1 MSRKWCLLLFVLVTH
16 CMPRLRTATDAQVA
30 ATGVVLRVARV
41 NAHTGGVVYFLNTSP
56 TPYLLTRPYSC
67 TVYLTLYDA
76 QLQQVRPK
84 QWVKRPCPPSGGPV
98 LLAPGDSI
106 GYTLPPPQA
115 KHDEQE
121 LRQARS
127 FEVLY
132 YGHIWP
138 QQKSKRAQR
147 VVEYRLKLVGLVE

>member
-1 MSRKWCLLLFVLVTH
+1 MFNKWWLLSVALLTH
-16 CMPRLRTATDAQVA
+16 CTPRLRTATDAQAA
-30 ATGVVLRVARV
+30 ATGVVLRVARI
-41 NAHTGGVVYFLNTSP
+41 NAHTDGVLYLLNTS
-56 TPYLLTRPYSC
+56 TSPYLLTRPGLC
-67 TVYLTLYDA
+67 TTYLTLYDA
-76 QLQQVRPK
+76 QLQQIKRNE
-84 QWVKRPCPPSGGPV
+84 WVKHPCPPSGGPV

-106 GYTLPPPQA
+106 GYALPAPQA

-121 LRQARS
+121 LRKARS

-147 VVEYRLKLVGLVE
+147 VVEYKLKLVGLVD